1 MMNFL
6 MTLIVNLLQDKIIE
20 GLTVEEMK
28 NAIDKE
34 NNFDEYFF
42 SHVKYETE
50 EKNGILYVTK
60 IERIS

>member
-6 MTLIVNLLQDKIIE
+6 MTLIVNLLQDKITE

-50 EKNGILYVTK
+50 EKNNVLYVTK